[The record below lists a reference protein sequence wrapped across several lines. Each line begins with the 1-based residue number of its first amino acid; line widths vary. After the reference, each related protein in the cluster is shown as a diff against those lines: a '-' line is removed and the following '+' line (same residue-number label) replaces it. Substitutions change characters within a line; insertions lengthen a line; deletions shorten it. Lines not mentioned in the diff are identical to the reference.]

1 MIARAAYQNGCTA
14 ALVAF
19 QLTDKLAEWNWE
31 LTGRPVKRDAI
42 QADNGRRAY
51 GTQFTEPGR
60 QNRSV
65 GQAFDALNSTKPCDF
80 LNEANQGLIGATG
93 GG

>member
-1 MIARAAYQNGCTA
+1 MITRAYQDGCTA
-14 ALVAF
+14 ARGTF
-19 QLTDKLAEWNWE
+19 KLAEWNWE
-31 LTGRPVKRDAI
+31 LTGRPVKRDTI

-51 GTQFTEPGR
+51 GTQFNEPGR

-65 GQAFDALNSTKPCDF
+65 GQAFDALNSTKPSDL
-80 LNEANQGLIGATG
+80 LNEMGQGLIGVTG